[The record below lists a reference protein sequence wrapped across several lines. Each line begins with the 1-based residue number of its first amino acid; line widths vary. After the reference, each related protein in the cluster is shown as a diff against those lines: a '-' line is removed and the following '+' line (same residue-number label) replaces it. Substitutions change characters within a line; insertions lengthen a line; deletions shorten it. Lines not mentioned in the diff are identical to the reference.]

1 MMKRYAQETYS
12 KDVIDAIRRMAHMAE
27 YRDANIF
34 DHIERV
40 RGYAYIIARGHAL
53 SAQEAEII
61 SYACQLHDIGKV
73 GLPDSVA
80 FKTDNLSPYD
90 WETMRQHTWIG
101 SNILKDSPSVIF
113 QAGSVVTLTHHERW
127 DGSGYPQNL
136 GGEDIPVSGRICAL
150 VDVFD
155 ALTTKRAYKKEIPV
169 WDAFQ
174 LIRESAG
181 KLFDPALV
189 AIFLENADEVVRVLR
204 NNPQTHNV

>member
-1 MMKRYAQETYS
+1 M
-12 KDVIDAIRRMAHMAE
+12 
-27 YRDANIF
+27 
-34 DHIERV
+34 
-40 RGYAYIIARGHAL
+40 
-53 SAQEAEII
+53 
-61 SYACQLHDIGKV
+61 
-73 GLPDSVA
+73 
-80 FKTDNLSPYD
+80 
-90 WETMRQHTWIG
+90 
-101 SNILKDSPSVIF
+101 
-113 QAGSVVTLTHHERW
+113 TLTHHERW

-136 GGEDIPVSGRICAL
+136 KGEDIPVSGRICAL

-204 NNPQTHNV
+204 NNPQSHNV